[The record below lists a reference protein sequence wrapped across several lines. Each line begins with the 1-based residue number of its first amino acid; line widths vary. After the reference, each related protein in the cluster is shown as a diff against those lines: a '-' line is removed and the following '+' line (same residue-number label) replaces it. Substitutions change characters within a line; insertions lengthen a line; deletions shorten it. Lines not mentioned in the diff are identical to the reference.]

1 MFTGIAEGKGIIASL
16 ERDDDI
22 VRITVNHSLDN
33 NDISINDS
41 ICCSGICLTVVKQ
54 NKSSFQVEM
63 VPETIERS
71 TAKYW
76 NEGTIINLERAMLP
90 TTRMGGHYLQGHV
103 DTVVQIKDIQHFENS
118 AIFNISVDQGMMK
131 YIVEKGYVG
140 LDGLSLTV
148 AKINN
153 NDFDIALIP
162 HTLKITN
169 FGTKNIKCDCCF
181 IEILEYVYFYY
192 NLMKSCVTRKL

>member
-1 MFTGIAEGKGIIASL
+1 MFTGIAEGKGIIESL

-22 VRITVNHSLDN
+22 VRITVNHGLDN

-41 ICCSGICLTVVKQ
+41 ICCSGICLTVVNQ

-169 FGTKNIKCDCCF
+169 FGIKNISDSLNLEIDIVAKYVENFSKPHTKN
-181 IEILEYVYFYY
+181 V
-192 NLMKSCVTRKL
+192 

>member
-103 DTVVQIKDIQHFENS
+103 DTVVQIKDIKHFENS

-169 FGTKNIKCDCCF
+169 FGAKNISDSLNLEIDIVAKYVENFSKPHTKN
-181 IEILEYVYFYY
+181 V
-192 NLMKSCVTRKL
+192 

>member
-169 FGTKNIKCDCCF
+169 FVTKNISDSLNL
-181 IEILEYVYFYY
+181 EIDIVAKYVENFSKPHTK
-192 NLMKSCVTRKL
+192 NV

>member
-1 MFTGIAEGKGIIASL
+1 MFTGIAEGKGTIASL
-16 ERDDDI
+16 YRDDDI
-22 VRITVNHSLDN
+22 VRITVNHNLSN

-153 NDFDIALIP
+153 NGFDIALIP

-169 FGTKNIKCDCCF
+169 FGMKNISDFLNLEIDIVAKYVENFSKPHTKN
-181 IEILEYVYFYY
+181 V
-192 NLMKSCVTRKL
+192 

>member
-1 MFTGIAEGKGIIASL
+1 MK
-16 ERDDDI
+16 
-22 VRITVNHSLDN
+22 
-33 NDISINDS
+33 
-41 ICCSGICLTVVKQ
+41 
-54 NKSSFQVEM
+54 
-63 VPETIERS
+63 
-71 TAKYW
+71 
-76 NEGTIINLERAMLP
+76 
-90 TTRMGGHYLQGHV
+90 
-103 DTVVQIKDIQHFENS
+103 HFENS

-169 FGTKNIKCDCCF
+169 FGTQK
-181 IEILEYVYFYY
+181 YFRF
-192 NLMKSCVTRKL
+192 S

>member
-1 MFTGIAEGKGIIASL
+1 MFTGIAEGRGTIASL

-118 AIFNISVDQGMMK
+118 AIFNISVDQGMIK

-153 NDFDIALIP
+153 NDFDIAIIP

-169 FGTKNIKCDCCF
+169 FGTKKISDSLNL
-181 IEILEYVYFYY
+181 EIDIVAKYVENFSKPYTK
-192 NLMKSCVTRKL
+192 NV

>member
-1 MFTGIAEGKGIIASL
+1 MFTGIAEGKGTIASL

-22 VRITVNHSLDN
+22 VRIIVNHSLVN

-103 DTVVQIKDIQHFENS
+103 DTVVQINDIQHFENS

-153 NDFDIALIP
+153 NGFDIALIP

-169 FGTKNIKCDCCF
+169 FGMKNISDFLNLEIDIVAKYVENFSKPHTKN
-181 IEILEYVYFYY
+181 V
-192 NLMKSCVTRKL
+192 

>member
-169 FGTKNIKCDCCF
+169 FGNKNISDSLNLEIDIVAKYVENFSKPHTKN
-181 IEILEYVYFYY
+181 V
-192 NLMKSCVTRKL
+192 

>member
-16 ERDDDI
+16 ERDNDI

-169 FGTKNIKCDCCF
+169 FGTKNISYSLN
-181 IEILEYVYFYY
+181 IEIDIVAKYVENFSKPHTK
-192 NLMKSCVTRKL
+192 NV

>member
-1 MFTGIAEGKGIIASL
+1 MFTGIAEGRGIITSL
-16 ERDDDI
+16 EKDDDI
-22 VRITVNHSLDN
+22 IRIRISHSLDN

-41 ICCSGICLTVVKQ
+41 ICCSGICLTVVRQ

-103 DTVVQIKDIQHFENS
+103 DTVVQIRDIQHFENS
-118 AIFNISVDQGMMK
+118 AIFNISVNEDMRK

-148 AKINN
+148 AKKNN

-169 FGTKNIKCDCCF
+169 FGNKNISDFLNLEIDIVAKYVENFSRPHTKN
-181 IEILEYVYFYY
+181 V
-192 NLMKSCVTRKL
+192 

>member
-1 MFTGIAEGKGIIASL
+1 MFTGLAEGKGIIASL

-169 FGTKNIKCDCCF
+169 FGTKKISDSLNL
-181 IEILEYVYFYY
+181 EIDIVAKYVENFSKPHTK
-192 NLMKSCVTRKL
+192 NV

>member
-22 VRITVNHSLDN
+22 VRITVNHNLDN

-103 DTVVQIKDIQHFENS
+103 DTVVQIKDIKHFENS

-169 FGTKNIKCDCCF
+169 FGIKNISDSLNLEIDIVAKYVENFSKPHTKN
-181 IEILEYVYFYY
+181 V
-192 NLMKSCVTRKL
+192 

>member
-103 DTVVQIKDIQHFENS
+103 DTVVQIKDIQTF
-118 AIFNISVDQGMMK
+118 
-131 YIVEKGYVG
+131 
-140 LDGLSLTV
+140 
-148 AKINN
+148 
-153 NDFDIALIP
+153 
-162 HTLKITN
+162 
-169 FGTKNIKCDCCF
+169 
-181 IEILEYVYFYY
+181 
-192 NLMKSCVTRKL
+192 

>member
-1 MFTGIAEGKGIIASL
+1 MFTGIAEGKGTITSL

-118 AIFNISVDQGMMK
+118 AIFNISVGQGMMK

-169 FGTKNIKCDCCF
+169 FGTKNISDSLNL
-181 IEILEYVYFYY
+181 EIDIVAKYVENFSKPHTK
-192 NLMKSCVTRKL
+192 NV